1 MTGIFISMFL
11 YLKHLGKYAL
21 LFEKNN
27 EKNKVY
33 LQCGKKN
40 WEDT

>member
-21 LFEKNN
+21 LFEKN
-27 EKNKVY
+27 KVY